1 MDKAQD
7 KAYYLSPL
15 LFSKD
20 NYQLIAHYLKFNQE
34 QAAASSEASI
44 TDNCG
49 HRLGGDEQGPLANMD
64 GNRAQAQAQR
74 LADTS
79 APEDWIGVELGS
91 LDYEFYLPALG
102 EFNREAPKLRALVGA
117 SEHFK
122 QHFQLL
128 EHGDTKVATDHGFW
142 GSSYGDYDGSTAL
155 SSYYTSQVSVNL
167 GKRKALRG
175 QDWVYSLIDERYE
188 CPLSAYFNNDSS
200 VIVSFNGFPVE
211 CDLELLAKNLDDLT
225 LLMHEVLR
233 DSWEDK
239 GYPYGSSLRESN
251 ITYSSAEGAF
261 GLSTDAL
268 LRAKLIGDAKSD
280 GNKQGKRATASH
292 VSIVAAKRIKWQ
304 IVCDKVNY
312 LNRQGCTMDIYA
324 NSALMGNSFYASL
337 WHEVKLVG
345 LVGLEKGLS
354 KRAQTDS
361 KIASQVSNLDVSLPE
376 SLSLTVKDNQLLSDT
391 DFCGFR
397 GQLEDCLL
405 GDAVSV
411 FDKNYDP
418 LPGHYALNKANNR
431 LKESFNQKAKFLAY
445 LNIEYQNNIPILSMP
460 QESYW
465 GSYAAFKLYA
475 YLGRFLNANDV
486 VLKDVMVGNQYLPLV
501 IGSPSGQVLLVSL
514 CSASLE
520 TLLDKNDK
528 EHNFLSYV
536 NQVKTAARNLLHYWS
551 RTILP
556 QENNKLIRAIPRLIY
571 QGIIF
576 DNCPAEDLVNTLE
589 ERMTS
594 TVEQMQTLREQ
605 LVELNKQIDNY
616 RLMYPDFD
624 VAQQFEIYQA
634 YLNEKQLPAHLDKD
648 IFALV
653 QLSSFKDYCD
663 QTLRSH
669 ELDYQFFMQIHRV
682 LAHMEEENLCLSD
695 VDPYSLAE
703 FLKAE
708 RQQPLYEISLR
719 AAPAPQSSINK
730 SDDVGYFEASLFSQ
744 HKASYQEDELKINS
758 TFADFEDSNKLS
770 AYYEQGFG
778 AKFEFRPESS
788 NEYYERLW
796 DSLGYGYLHKRYSA
810 AMGQACAWDSEAKDS
825 IKQLSVHLHNLCSDQ
840 IASWQHSLE
849 ILASYESMPYD
860 DIELVGSDHATY
872 NNDPYQCSKHK
883 DAEPNSLISP
893 GPDIGPDQGPDLGLG
908 PGCRYGY
915 EQGQSVG
922 EGWGRLGDDTTK
934 WLPLA
939 PFKCDFR
946 QSGFA
951 QDSTDEQ
958 YLFNMLGLNLRLK
971 IDQGLVSS
979 LLAMLYNL
987 KHDCYP
993 KEGELKLLVL
1003 QKHYEQ
1009 QALDGARDI
1018 MRAHYPKVLEHINLL
1033 GKYEAKA
1040 RAWASFQAQA
1050 LLNRARGALAFAN
1063 GQYFVKHA
1071 QEQAE
1076 HIASLDRHNAMIAKL
1091 SAEQLKRLGES
1102 EVESYLM
1109 KHSLSYALNAQERF
1123 DNHNELS
1130 EQLIKA
1136 ANFTQELSYA
1146 DGTWDNSV
1154 DFVGQDALNDRYFFS
1169 KVHKYFEQASY
1180 DHIWEME
1187 SDFVK
1192 RQAVYQK
1199 SIAQSRSKDK
1209 VVSLDQSF
1217 KRHQER
1223 QRRTKS

>member
-34 QAAASSEASI
+34 QAAASSEANI
-44 TDNCG
+44 TDNCE
-49 HRLGGDEQGPLANMD
+49 HRLGGDEQGPLENMD
-64 GNRAQAQAQR
+64 GNRAQDQR

-79 APEDWIGVELGS
+79 APEDWIGGELGS

-102 EFNREAPKLRALVGA
+102 EFNSEAPKLRALVGA

-128 EHGDTKVATDHGFW
+128 EHGDTKVAKDLGFW
-142 GSSYGDYDGSTAL
+142 GSSYGDYDSSTTL
-155 SSYYTSQVSVNL
+155 SSYYTSHVSVKL
-167 GKRKALRG
+167 GKRKALKG

-200 VIVSFNGFPVE
+200 VIVSFNGFQVE

-225 LLMHEVLR
+225 LLMHEMLR

-239 GYPYGSSLRESN
+239 GYPYGFPLVESN

-261 GLSTDAL
+261 GLSTGAQ

-292 VSIVAAKRIKWQ
+292 VSIVAAKRIKWH

-324 NSALMGNSFYASL
+324 NSALMGNSFYAPL

-354 KRAQTDS
+354 KRAQTDT
-361 KIASQVSNLDVSLPE
+361 KIASQVSNLDVFLPE
-376 SLSLTVKDNQLLSDT
+376 PLSLTIKDNQLLSDT
-391 DFCGFR
+391 DLCGFR

-445 LNIEYQNNIPILSMP
+445 LNIEYQNNIPVLSMP

-465 GSYAAFKLYA
+465 GSYDAFKLYA
-475 YLGRFLNANDV
+475 YLGRFLNAKDV

-576 DNCPAEDLVNTLE
+576 DNCPAEDLVSTLE
-589 ERMTS
+589 ARMTS

-624 VAQQFEIYQA
+624 FAQQFEIYQA

-663 QTLRSH
+663 KTLHSH

-682 LAHMEEENLCLSD
+682 LAHMEEDNLCLSD

-719 AAPAPQSSINK
+719 AELATESSINK

-758 TFADFEDSNKLS
+758 TFANLGDDNKLR

-788 NEYYERLW
+788 DEYYERLW

-810 AMGQACAWDSEAKDS
+810 AMGQACAWDSEPKDS
-825 IKQLSVHLHNLCSDQ
+825 IKQLSVHLRNLCSDK
-840 IASWQHSLE
+840 IAAWQQSIE

-860 DIELVGSDHATY
+860 DIELVGSDHTTY
-872 NNDPYQCSKHK
+872 SNDPYQSSKHK
-883 DAEPNSLISP
+883 DAEPDSR
-893 GPDIGPDQGPDLGLG
+893 IGPEPGQAPGSGLAQSLGR
-908 PGCRYGY
+908 GCRYGY

-946 QSGFA
+946 RSGFA

-987 KHDCYP
+987 EHDCYP

-1033 GKYEAKA
+1033 GKYESKA
-1040 RAWASFQAQA
+1040 RAWASFQAQG
-1050 LLNRARGALAFAN
+1050 LLNRARGALAFAH

-1123 DNHNELS
+1123 DNHNELN

-1169 KVHKYFEQASY
+1169 KVYKYFEQASY

>member
-34 QAAASSEASI
+34 QAAASSEANI
-44 TDNCG
+44 TDNWDCQ
-49 HRLGGDEQGPLANMD
+49 LGGDEQGPLANMD

-79 APEDWIGVELGS
+79 APDDWGMVELSS

-128 EHGDTKVATDHGFW
+128 EHGDTKVAQDHGFW
-142 GSSYGDYDGSTAL
+142 GSSYGDYDSSMAL
-155 SSYYTSQVSVNL
+155 SSYYTSQVSVKL
-167 GKRKALRG
+167 GKRKALKG

-200 VIVSFNGFPVE
+200 VLVSFNGFQVE

-225 LLMHEVLR
+225 LLMHEVLK
-233 DSWEDK
+233 DSCEDK
-239 GYPYGSSLRESN
+239 GYPYGSSLGESN

-261 GLSTDAL
+261 GLSTGAQ

-324 NSALMGNSFYASL
+324 NSALMGNSFYAPL
-337 WHEVKLVG
+337 WHEVKLIG

-361 KIASQVSNLDVSLPE
+361 KIASQVSNLDVFLPE
-376 SLSLTVKDNQLLSDT
+376 SLSLTIKDNQLLSDT
-391 DFCGFR
+391 DLCGFR

-445 LNIEYQNNIPILSMP
+445 LNIEYQNNIPVLSMP

-616 RLMYPDFD
+616 LLIYPDFD
-624 VAQQFEIYQA
+624 FAQQFEIYHA

-682 LAHMEEENLCLSD
+682 LTHMEEDNLCLSD

-730 SDDVGYFEASLFSQ
+730 SDDVEYFEASLFSQ

-758 TFADFEDSNKLS
+758 TFADLTDGNKLS

-825 IKQLSVHLHNLCSDQ
+825 IKQLSVHLHNLCADK
-840 IASWQHSLE
+840 IAAWQHSLE
-849 ILASYESMPYD
+849 ILASYESMPYE
-860 DIELVGSDHATY
+860 DIELLGSDHATY
-872 NNDPYQCSKHK
+872 SNAPYQSSKHNE
-883 DAEPNSLISP
+883 DLSCAAEL
-893 GPDIGPDQGPDLGLG
+893 GPGPDQGPDLGLG

-915 EQGQSVG
+915 EQGQSLG

-1033 GKYEAKA
+1033 GKYESKA
-1040 RAWASFQAQA
+1040 RAWANFQAQG
-1050 LLNRARGALAFAN
+1050 LLNRARGALAFAH

-1123 DNHNELS
+1123 DNHNELN

-1169 KVHKYFEQASY
+1169 KVYKYFEQASY

>member
-34 QAAASSEASI
+34 HAAASSEANI
-44 TDNCG
+44 TDDWG
-49 HRLGGDEQGPLANMD
+49 RGSLD
-64 GNRAQAQAQR
+64 GNRAQAQAQDQAQR
-74 LADTS
+74 LADIGT
-79 APEDWIGVELGS
+79 PDDWREVELGS

-102 EFNREAPKLRALVGA
+102 EFNSEAPKLRALVGA

-128 EHGDTKVATDHGFW
+128 AHDDTKVAKGAQNQGFW
-142 GSSYGDYDGSTAL
+142 GSSYGDYDAITDEKKNSSTGL
-155 SSYYTSQVSVNL
+155 SSYYTSHVSVKL

-175 QDWVYSLIDERYE
+175 QEWVYSLIDERYE

-200 VIVSFNGFPVE
+200 VLVSFNGFQVE
-211 CDLELLAKNLDDLT
+211 CDLDLLAKNLDDLT
-225 LLMHEVLR
+225 MLMHGVLR
-233 DSWEDK
+233 DAWEDM
-239 GYPYGSSLRESN
+239 GYPYGSSLGESN
-251 ITYSSAEGAF
+251 ITYNSAEGAF
-261 GLSTDAL
+261 GLSTGEQ
-268 LRAKLIGDAKSD
+268 LRAQLMGDAKTD
-280 GNKQGKRATASH
+280 GNKPGKRAASH

-324 NSALMGNSFYASL
+324 NSALMGNSFYAPL
-337 WHEVKLVG
+337 WHEVKLIG

-354 KRAQTDS
+354 KRAETDS
-361 KIASQVSNLDVSLPE
+361 KIASQVSNLDVLLPE
-376 SLSLTVKDNQLLSDT
+376 PLSLTIKDNQLLSDT
-391 DFCGFR
+391 DLGGFR

-411 FDKNYDP
+411 FDKSYDP

-445 LNIEYQNNIPILSMP
+445 LNIEYQNNIPILSLP

-465 GSYAAFKLYA
+465 GSYDAFKLYA
-475 YLGRFLNANDV
+475 YLGRFLNDKDV

-514 CSASLE
+514 CFASLE

-556 QENNKLIRAIPRLIY
+556 QENNTLIREIPKLIY

-576 DNCPAEDLVNTLE
+576 DNCPAEDLVSILE

-616 RLMYPDFD
+616 LLIYPDFD
-624 VAQQFEIYQA
+624 FAQQFEIYQA

-663 QTLRSH
+663 KTLHSQ

-682 LAHMEEENLCLSD
+682 LTHMEEENLCLSD

-719 AAPAPQSSINK
+719 AESATQSSINTA
-730 SDDVGYFEASLFSQ
+730 DDLGYVEASLCSQ
-744 HKASYQEDELKINS
+744 HKDKASYQEYELKINS
-758 TFADFEDSNKLS
+758 TFADLGDGNKFR

-778 AKFEFRPESS
+778 AKFEFRPVSS
-788 NEYYERLW
+788 DEYYERLW

-825 IKQLSVHLHNLCSDQ
+825 IKQLSVHLYNLCSDK
-840 IASWQHSLE
+840 IAAWQHSIE
-849 ILASYESMPYD
+849 ILASYEGMPD
-860 DIELVGSDHATY
+860 
-872 NNDPYQCSKHK
+872 
-883 DAEPNSLISP
+883 
-893 GPDIGPDQGPDLGLG
+893 
-908 PGCRYGY
+908 
-915 EQGQSVG
+915 QGQSVG
-922 EGWGRLGDDTTK
+922 ETWGRLGDNNTK

-946 QSGFA
+946 KSGFA
-951 QDSTDEQ
+951 QDSNDEQ
-958 YLFNMLGLNLRLK
+958 YLFNMLGLNLKLK

-1033 GKYEAKA
+1033 GKYESKA
-1040 RAWASFQAQA
+1040 RAWASFQAQG
-1050 LLNRARGALAFAN
+1050 LLNRVRGALAFAN

-1091 SAEQLKRLGES
+1091 SAQQLKRLGES

-1123 DNHNELS
+1123 DNHNELN

-1169 KVHKYFEQASY
+1169 KVYKYFEQASY
-1180 DHIWEME
+1180 DRIWEME

>member
-34 QAAASSEASI
+34 QAAASSEANI
-44 TDNCG
+44 TDNYG
-49 HRLGGDEQGPLANMD
+49 HTLSGDEQGPLANMD

-79 APEDWIGVELGS
+79 APEDWVGVELGS

-102 EFNREAPKLRALVGA
+102 EFNSEAPKLRALVGA

-128 EHGDTKVATDHGFW
+128 EHGDTKVAKDHGFW
-142 GSSYGDYDGSTAL
+142 GSSYGDYDSSTAL
-155 SSYYTSQVSVNL
+155 SSYYTSHVSVKL
-167 GKRKALRG
+167 GKRKALKG

-200 VIVSFNGFPVE
+200 VLVSFNGFPVE
-211 CDLELLAKNLDDLT
+211 CELDLLAKNLDDLT
-225 LLMHEVLR
+225 LLMHGVLR

-261 GLSTDAL
+261 GLSTGAQ
-268 LRAKLIGDAKSD
+268 LRAELIGDAKSD

-324 NSALMGNSFYASL
+324 NSALMGNSFYAPL

-361 KIASQVSNLDVSLPE
+361 KIASQVSNLDVFLPE
-376 SLSLTVKDNQLLSDT
+376 PLSLTIKDNQLLSDT

-405 GDAVSV
+405 GDVVSV

-445 LNIEYQNNIPILSMP
+445 LNIEYQNNIPVLSMP

-465 GSYAAFKLYA
+465 GSYDAFKLYA
-475 YLGRFLNANDV
+475 FLGRFLNANDV
-486 VLKDVMVGNQYLPLV
+486 VLKDVMLGNQYLPLV

-624 VAQQFEIYQA
+624 FAQQFEIYHA
-634 YLNEKQLPAHLDKD
+634 YLNEKQLPAHFDKD

-682 LAHMEEENLCLSD
+682 LAHMEEDNLCLSD

-758 TFADFEDSNKLS
+758 TFANLTDGNKLS

-825 IKQLSVHLHNLCSDQ
+825 IKQLSVHLRNLCADK
-840 IASWQHSLE
+840 IVAWQHSIE

-860 DIELVGSDHATY
+860 DVELEGSDHATY
-872 NNDPYQCSKHK
+872 SNDPYQSSKHK
-883 DAEPNSLISP
+883 DVEPYSRISP
-893 GPDIGPDQGPDLGLG
+893 GPDLGPDQGPDLGLDR
-908 PGCRYGY
+908 GCRYGY

-1033 GKYEAKA
+1033 GKYESKA
-1040 RAWASFQAQA
+1040 RAWASFQAQG
-1050 LLNRARGALAFAN
+1050 LLNRVCGALAFAN

-1123 DNHNELS
+1123 DNHNELN